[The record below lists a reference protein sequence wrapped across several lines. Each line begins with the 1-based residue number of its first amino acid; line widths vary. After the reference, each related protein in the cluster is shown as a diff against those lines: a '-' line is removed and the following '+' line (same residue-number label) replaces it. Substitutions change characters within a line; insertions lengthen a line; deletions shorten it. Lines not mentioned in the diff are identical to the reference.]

1 MTLLTAE
8 QIKTALDAVSF
19 THPIKRINAY
29 VEKNESHRKY
39 TSIDIQNI
47 TGEEEVEGLPTTTTK
62 QIFLVHL
69 YWRTR
74 ATGADQEPKIKT
86 TEDEIFNA
94 LDALQTMDSKVQVI
108 QGWNRDSTPFPISRV
123 HSTIQ
128 VTSEEISSTDG
139 EGIVGDQIT
148 ITLPSPVDTMKIL
161 NVITD
166 DAGIEKDLDL
176 TIDSEQEYTK
186 IRNTGLLVV
195 EVAVSVGTEDNIKD
209 LVFAGKDISI
219 TLTKGGVGD
228 VRTVNLLSINAS
240 GSRDNVQ
247 TQVISMDVKYN

>member
-47 TGEEEVEGLPTTTTK
+47 TGEEEVENLPTTSTK

-86 TEDEIFNA
+86 TEDEIFDV
-94 LDALQTMDSKVQVI
+94 LDALQTMDNKVQVI
-108 QGWNRDSTPFPISRV
+108 QGWDRDSTPFPISRV
-123 HSTIQ
+123 HSTLQ

-139 EGIVGDQIT
+139 EGIVGDQIS
-148 ITLPSPVDTMKIL
+148 ITFPSPVNELKIL

-195 EVAVSVGTEDNIKD
+195 EVAVSVATEDDIKS
-209 LVFAGKDISI
+209 LIFAGSDISI
-219 TLTKGGVGD
+219 TFTKGGVAN
-228 VRTVNLLSINAS
+228 VRTVHLSSINAS
-240 GSRDNVQ
+240 GGRDQVE
-247 TQVISMDVKYN
+247 TQILSMDVKY